1 MTLEDIKNAGYR
13 VFGAYGV
20 DHRDFSHMW
29 QIYDGYAYHGII
41 EIDGKNK
48 FFHVTLVEDCP
59 LYNVRIRV
67 KTIDDLKAALKEYF
81 PVDSSDNLYYDMY
94 NVQIR
99 DIYRVDSFVY
109 GIIKEYGFKPDGG
122 HGFDEHIMTYQR
134 QIGNKRNLLLDVDTK
149 NFKFRAYF
157 GEFSWAEADFKM
169 WDVESV
175 KNALS
180 QVMMVPVLIEVGSGF
195 DLLVTLPTSSKIAD
209 VKSADIGLLSV
220 FGAKPDDIRAKLES
234 AKANIEKILNTI
246 Q

>member
-41 EIDGKNK
+41 EVDGKKK
-48 FFHVTLVEDCP
+48 FFRVTLVEDCP

-67 KTIDDLKAALKEYF
+67 ETIDDLKSALKEYF
-81 PVDSSDNLYYDMY
+81 PVDSSDNHYYDMY

-109 GIIKEYGFKPDGG
+109 GIIKEYGFKPGG
-122 HGFDEHIMTYQR
+122 GYSFDEHNMSYQR
-134 QIGNKRNLLLDVDTK
+134 QIGDKKNLVLTVDTK
-149 NFKFRAYF
+149 NFKFIAYF
-157 GEFSWAEADFKM
+157 GDYSWTEADFKM
-169 WDVESV
+169 WDAESV

-180 QVMMVPVLIEVGSGF
+180 QVMMVPVLTEVGPGF
-195 DLLVTLPTSSKIAD
+195 DLLLSMPSQSNTAD
-209 VKSADIGLLSV
+209 IKTADIGLLSA

-234 AKANIEKILNTI
+234 AKANIEKLLAAL
-246 Q
+246 

>member
-41 EIDGKNK
+41 EVDGKKK
-48 FFHVTLVEDCP
+48 FFRVTLVEDCP

-67 KTIDDLKAALKEYF
+67 KTIDDLKSALKEYF
-81 PVDSSDNLYYDMY
+81 PVDCTNPRYYDMY

-99 DIYRVDSFVY
+99 DIYRVESFVY
-109 GIIKEYGFKPDGG
+109 GIVRDYGFKHDNIYSY
-122 HGFDEHIMTYQR
+122 DESEVAFTR
-134 QIGNKRNLLLDVDTK
+134 QIGDKKKLCLNVDTK
-149 NFKFRAYF
+149 DFKFRAYF
-157 GEFSWAEADFKM
+157 GNYSWTEADFKM

-180 QVMMVPVLIEVGSGF
+180 QVMMVPVLTEVGPGF
-195 DLLVTLPTSSKIAD
+195 DLLLSMPSQSNTAHIGT
-209 VKSADIGLLSV
+209 ADIGLLSA

-234 AKANIEKILNTI
+234 AKANIEKLLAAL
-246 Q
+246 

>member
-20 DHRDFSHMW
+20 DYRDFSHMH

-41 EIDGKNK
+41 EVDGKKK
-48 FFHVTLVEDCP
+48 FFRVTLVEDCP
-59 LYNVRIRV
+59 LYNVRIRI

-81 PVDSSDNLYYDMY
+81 PVDSSNIHYYDMY

-109 GIIKEYGFKPDGG
+109 GIIKEYGFKPGSG
-122 HGFDEHIMTYQR
+122 YGFDEHVISYQR
-134 QIGNKRNLLLDVDTK
+134 QIGNKKNLHLDVDTK
-149 NFKFRAYF
+149 NFKLRASF
-157 GEFSWAEADFKM
+157 GEFSWTEADFKM

-175 KNALS
+175 KDALS
-180 QVMMVPVLIEVGSGF
+180 QVMMVPVLTEVGSGF
-195 DLLVTLPTSSKIAD
+195 DLLVKMPVSSKTAKIN
-209 VKSADIGLLSV
+209 SADSGLLSV

-234 AKANIEKILNTI
+234 AKANIEKLLATL
-246 Q
+246 